1 MKVKKFPRSVKPDWE
16 LDLSKFYWNLL
27 ELVGAFGKILT
38 IVGFFPIMWQK
49 IGHIQIVVVAVSWN
63 LGKHIGQPF
72 PGINITGFATS
83 QQRIHDGS
91 IFSRFM
97 VATKQIP
104 FSSNSQGP
112 NGIFGQVIQT
122 F

>member
-1 MKVKKFPRSVKPDWE
+1 MPARE

-27 ELVGAFGKILT
+27 ELIGAFCKILT

-49 IGHIQIVVVAVSWN
+49 IGQIQIVVVVVSWN
-63 LGKHIGQPF
+63 PGKYIGQPF
-72 PGINITGFATS
+72 PGINITGFTTS

-91 IFSRFM
+91 VLCCFM

-112 NGIFGQVIQT
+112 NGIFGQVIQK